1 MVDGADGCKGAVIL
15 VDDEEHI
22 RVSARQALELA
33 GFEVASFDR
42 PEPAL
47 AMAKGE
53 FAGVVVSDIRMPGM
67 DGMALLR
74 AAREH
79 DSDLPVVL
87 ITGHGDI
94 QTAVQAMRDGA
105 YDFVEKP
112 FSSERLVETVE
123 RAMERR
129 RMAMEIEA
137 LRREVATQSSPGLRL
152 VGDSPAI
159 HAMRRRI
166 AQIAETDADVLILGE
181 TGSGKEVVARTIHE
195 LSSRR
200 DQRFVA
206 VNCGA
211 IPENL
216 IESELFG
223 HEPGAFTGAR
233 DRRIGKFEYAN
244 GGTLFLDEIESM
256 PLGLQVS
263 LLRVLQ
269 DRSVERLGS
278 NKTIPLDLRVVAA
291 SKTDLRRAADE
302 GRFREDLYYR
312 INVAG
317 VEIPPLR
324 KRRDDIPLL
333 FRHFVLVTCA
343 RYGRDVPDIPAE
355 MLARLVARDWPG
367 NVRELAAAAE
377 RFVLFGEDA
386 AAAAADEG
394 ANGRRTLREKVDAF
408 EKSLIAQELERT
420 RGNVVKVAERL
431 GVPRKTLYDKLNKYG
446 LSRDDFVA

>member
-1 MVDGADGCKGAVIL
+1 MLDGGGGIRGTVIL

-22 RVSARQALELA
+22 RVSATQALELA
-33 GFEVASFDR
+33 GYEVASFDR
-42 PEPAL
+42 SEPAL
-47 AMAKGE
+47 ALAKGE
-53 FAGVVVSDIRMPGM
+53 SSGVLVSDIRMPGM

-74 AAREH
+74 AVRDH
-79 DSDLPVVL
+79 NSDLPVIL
-87 ITGHGDI
+87 ITGHGDV

-105 YDFVEKP
+105 YDFIEKP

-129 RMAMEIEA
+129 NMAVEIAA

-159 HAMRRRI
+159 HALRRRV
-166 AQIAETDADVLILGE
+166 AQIAETDADVLIHGE

-195 LSSRR
+195 LSRR
-200 DQRFVA
+200 HDHRFVA

-256 PLGLQVS
+256 SPALQVS

-269 DRSVERLGS
+269 DRCVERLGS
-278 NKTIPLDLRVVAA
+278 NRTVALDLRVIAA
-291 SKTDLRRAADE
+291 TKADLRKAADD

-317 VEIPPLR
+317 IEIPPLR
-324 KRRDDIPLL
+324 ERRDDIPLL
-333 FRHFVLVTCA
+333 FRHFVLVICA
-343 RYGRDVPDIPAE
+343 RYGRDVPDLRPE
-355 MLARLVARDWPG
+355 MLAALAARDWPG
-367 NVRELAAAAE
+367 NVRELAATAE
-377 RFVLFGEDA
+377 RFVLFGEEA
-386 AAAAADEG
+386 ATVTSAAAD
-394 ANGRRTLREKVDAF
+394 AVRSLREQVDAF
-408 EKSLIAQELERT
+408 EKSLIAQELERA
-420 RGNVVKVAERL
+420 RGNVVKVAETLRI
-431 GVPRKTLYDKLNKYG
+431 PRKTLYDKLNKHG
-446 LSRDDFVA
+446 LSRDDFTS